1 MSNNV
6 RYSKLAKNSII
17 FAIANFGSNILRFLI
32 VPFYTYYMTNAEY
45 GTVDT
50 LTTTIS
56 LLLPIMLLAVQEAV
70 LRFTLNKQVNSVS
83 ALKNSLLVMTVGSI
97 IFLLGYYPFHLI
109 QIFHGL
115 WWYFY
120 ALLLS
125 HSLNNILLNFTRGSG
140 KSVTFMFG
148 GLINTVVMLISNVLL
163 IAVLRRGTTGYLTS
177 LIIGYSVS
185 SLFLMIMIR
194 PVKIWENGGVDL
206 DLLREMLRYS
216 IPLIPTAAM
225 WWIMNVADR
234 YSIAFFLGISYTG
247 IYAISHKVPSVISMC
262 YAIFQQAWQIS
273 AVDESESS
281 DRSLFYKEVYDF
293 FFRGLFMVSSL
304 VILIIKPLISHIV
317 ESTYVDAWRY
327 APILVLSAVFSSM
340 AGFLGVNYVVSQKT
354 IGALTT
360 SAFGAI
366 TNVVLNL
373 LFIPLIGIQG
383 AAIATLI
390 GFYGVWIVR
399 ASVSTGGIKISQNYL
414 IIHVLLFLE
423 LLQTLVLVKDI
434 PYQAFVQIML
444 FLLILIINKNVLKR
458 ISSRGIFVLK
468 NLMRSGKNNCQ

>member
-1 MSNNV
+1 
-6 RYSKLAKNSII
+6 
-17 FAIANFGSNILRFLI
+17 
-32 VPFYTYYMTNAEY
+32 
-45 GTVDT
+45 
-50 LTTTIS
+50 
-56 LLLPIMLLAVQEAV
+56 
-70 LRFTLNKQVNSVS
+70 
-83 ALKNSLLVMTVGSI
+83 
-97 IFLLGYYPFHLI
+97 
-109 QIFHGL
+109 
-115 WWYFY
+115 
-120 ALLLS
+120 
-125 HSLNNILLNFTRGSG
+125 
-140 KSVTFMFG
+140 
-148 GLINTVVMLISNVLL
+148 
-163 IAVLRRGTTGYLTS
+163 
-177 LIIGYSVS
+177 
-185 SLFLMIMIR
+185 
-194 PVKIWENGGVDL
+194 
-206 DLLREMLRYS
+206 
-216 IPLIPTAAM
+216 
-225 WWIMNVADR
+225 
-234 YSIAFFLGISYTG
+234 
-247 IYAISHKVPSVISMC
+247 
-262 YAIFQQAWQIS
+262 
-273 AVDESESS
+273 
-281 DRSLFYKEVYDF
+281 
-293 FFRGLFMVSSL
+293 MVSSL